1 MLGSIT
7 DSVTMYLSR
16 LYELVM
22 DREAWHVAMHG
33 ARKNGT
39 GLSEFTVLT
48 IHTLVLSETKLVKNS
63 LTHQMITLTDS

>member
-1 MLGSIT
+1 MLGRIT
-7 DSVTMYLSR
+7 DSVIICLSR

-22 DREAWHVAMHG
+22 DRDAWHVAIHG
-33 ARKNGT
+33 ARKNWT
-39 GLSEFTVLT
+39 ELSEFTVLT

>member
-1 MLGSIT
+1 
-7 DSVTMYLSR
+7 MYLSR